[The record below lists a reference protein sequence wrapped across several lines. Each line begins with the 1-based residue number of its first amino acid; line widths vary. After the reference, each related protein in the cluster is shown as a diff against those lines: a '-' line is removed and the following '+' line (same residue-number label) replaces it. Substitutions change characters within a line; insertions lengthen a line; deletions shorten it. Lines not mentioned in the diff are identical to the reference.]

1 MNQHVPALAGGG
13 QVMAIIP
20 QTFEETFRVARAVV
34 AAGLAPAALIGKKTG
49 DDAASAVAVCIM
61 SGAELGLKPMVSLRS
76 FTVINGKPALYGDGL
91 INVVRQSG
99 KVAFLKTG
107 HEMRDGQMIGFCHA
121 KRSDTNEESRV
132 EFTQAEAK
140 RAGLWDDRPTVRKKV
155 WEDNKPIWK
164 DGQPNDAP
172 WYRFPQRMIAWRA
185 AGYCL
190 RELFGDVLGGIRDEF
205 EAREIADLDSMRDVT
220 PVEPAVASKPTPPK
234 PPVPPK
240 PPGVTAAPTVE
251 AKAET
256 TAEARKED
264 GAFDLGEFLENLEN
278 TLSDAKDEAE
288 VEEVWTDFDAPA
300 VLETEGHAD
309 MIEAAYSI
317 KDRALAKLNP
327 LNGG

>member
-1 MNQHVPALAGGG
+1 MNQHVPALSAGGN
-13 QVMAIIP
+13 VLAIIP
-20 QTFEETFRVARAVV
+20 QTFEETFRIARAVV
-34 AAGLAPAALIGKKTG
+34 AAGLAPSSLVGKKTG

-121 KRSDTNEESRV
+121 KRNDTGEESRV
-132 EFTQAEAK
+132 EFSQAEAE

-155 WEDNKPIWK
+155 WENNQPVWK

-205 EAREIADLDSMRDVT
+205 EVRDIDEAETMRDIT
-220 PVEPAVASKPTPPK
+220 PAKPAQPPK
-234 PPVPPK
+234 PPAPPA
-240 PPGVTAAPTVE
+240 PPAAKTIE
-251 AKAET
+251 AEPGSKTEAAAE
-256 TAEARKED
+256 EE
-264 GAFDLGEFLENLEN
+264 FVLGDFLEQIETSLAG
-278 TLSDAKDEAE
+278 AKDEVQ
-288 VEEVWTDFDAPA
+288 VEEIWTDFDAPA
-300 VLETEGHAD
+300 VLETNGHAD
-309 MIEAAYSI
+309 MIDAAYAI
-317 KDRALAKLNP
+317 RDRRLAQLAP
-327 LNGG
+327 LAGG